1 MNVGPDGSTK
11 NAVGQTRRNLSLTT
25 AVAALATDVQKH
37 RVQSCLGMISTKGS
51 NALGLVVV
59 RNYDATPCQVEFG
72 RWAGLVAP
80 YARYFVKDSEA
91 AGGRVKWLSV
101 DFAEYTQRCPAG
113 KGRRQHPHKGTLELL
128 AQTMSMHYGMRRIPG
143 EPLEWYDRDIVLPPV
158 FLARA
163 DASCT
168 ARAHDFTPLG
178 LKEFLAL
185 AAVLDFF
192 VLSDVPDNAAP
203 NLRYQ
208 AWLVTQLPRN
218 VFLHFAGCAVHTA
231 HRIVAGAVQEKR
243 LVGDAYS
250 IHFIIVQPKIYSILL
265 RALRSNPRQPKHDVH
280 NSQSS
285 KVAKIINS

>member
-1 MNVGPDGSTK
+1 MSGRQRP
-11 NAVGQTRRNLSLTT
+11 Q
-25 AVAALATDVQKH
+25 AASPQRHLGAACSNDVD
-37 RVQSCLGMISTKGS
+37 
-51 NALGLVVV
+51 AL
-59 RNYDATPCQVEFG
+59 RYASDPPRSFG
-72 RWAGLVAP
+72 V
-80 YARYFVKDSEA
+80 
-91 AGGRVKWLSV
+91 
-101 DFAEYTQRCPAG
+101 
-113 KGRRQHPHKGTLELL
+113 
-128 AQTMSMHYGMRRIPG
+128 
-143 EPLEWYDRDIVLPPV
+143 YDRDIVLPPV

-218 VFLHFAGCAVHTA
+218 IFFYFAGCAVHTA

-285 KVAKIINS
+285 KVVKIINS